1 MSQTKAQRRKQQKK
15 TAKAKANRKRRNV
28 EHNQAPVKWRLDV
41 YHKDRWVTDFRRF
54 RKWEQVQRH
63 LDETEEARK
72 KERQDAQ
79 FATRLR
85 DDLLHII
92 GGAASCAHPN
102 NIDALFAGIA
112 AKPSDE
118 VTVANLKRAARELL
132 TIADA
137 MKGNN
142 NDQPS

>member
-72 KERQDAQ
+72 KGIEIVQARIISLETGQAVKEIEPSPAKIEDK
-79 FATRLR
+79 ATLP
-85 DDLLHII
+85 DTL
-92 GGAASCAHPN
+92 
-102 NIDALFAGIA
+102 AG
-112 AKPSDE
+112 KKSKKFLG
-118 VTVANLKRAARELL
+118 VL
-132 TIADA
+132 
-137 MKGNN
+137 
-142 NDQPS
+142 